1 MKFVTCTFLAVA
13 ALAALG
19 AAAPTGKKE
28 KEEIKELCRSDR
40 LVQFHSTG
48 EHEWEEPD
56 LLVYAADLCDD
67 KKEHLK
73 HGIHYWK
80 GHVEGDIKHTEGA
93 RVRVWGDHGTE

>member
-1 MKFVTCTFLAVA
+1 MKFVTCAFLAVA

-28 KEEIKELCRSDR
+28 KEEIKELCR
-40 LVQFHSTG
+40 

-93 RVRVWGDHGTE
+93 RVRVWGDHGENGENGENSEV